1 MLRVDTRCSRFAA
14 LSSIATLVACGPASP
29 SVETLDELELGDRT
43 ARIIWLRDAPD
54 TASARINVVLTDRAG
69 ERTVYEAVIATA
81 SGTITADNV
90 RAEVDRSS
98 ELLLCLNSDH
108 QDDVSV
114 RINPVTNTII
124 ESDKP
129 CAPVILGPERRPRR
143 WHS

>member
-1 MLRVDTRCSRFAA
+1 MFLVDNFCSRFAA
-14 LSSIATLVACGPASP
+14 LSAMMSLVACGPASP
-29 SVETLDELELGDRT
+29 SVEMLAELEVGDAT
-43 ARIIWLRDAPD
+43 ARVNWLRDAPD
-54 TASARINVVLTDRAG
+54 TASARIRVVLIERAG

-98 ELLLCLNSDH
+98 ELLLCLNSDD

-129 CAPVILGPERRPRR
+129 CAR
-143 WHS
+143 

>member
-14 LSSIATLVACGPASP
+14 LLSIATLVACGPASP

-43 ARIIWLRDAPD
+43 ARINWLRDAPD
-54 TASARINVVLTDRAG
+54 TPSARINVVLTESAG

-81 SGTITADNV
+81 GGTITADNV
-90 RAEVDRSS
+90 RAKVDRSS
-98 ELLLCLNSDH
+98 ELLLCLNSDD

-124 ESDKP
+124 ESDKL
-129 CAPVILGPERRPRR
+129 CAP
-143 WHS
+143 